1 MLIESNSHVSIKS
14 DGAVVTQQKTVR
26 KNNNNNNNKS
36 VFFYLARVCRRDLLV
51 DFIISTLTWP
61 G

>member
-26 KNNNNNNNKS
+26 KNNNNKKS
-36 VFFYLARVCRRDLLV
+36 VFFYLARVCRCDLLV

>member
-1 MLIESNSHVSIKS
+1 MLIESNGHVSVKS

-26 KNNNNNNNKS
+26 KKKNS
-36 VFFYLARVCRRDLLV
+36 ILYAVRVFTRDLLI
-51 DFIISTLTWP
+51 DFIISTLPLP